1 MMLLPVMLRGLPA
14 PAWVR
19 GLQVALRRLLG
30 RRSGAGPL
38 GRPERRVL

>member
-19 GLQVALRRLLG
+19 GLQAVLRRLLG
-30 RRSGAGPL
+30 GGPGPGPL